1 MCKGLGSIPI
11 LEKKEK
17 EEKPIDYVRKGRR
30 WKMKEKYKGEAGGSQ
45 MRRREERAKGKKKEW
60 KQRREAEASSL
71 LGPSICSE
79 INKSIYP
86 FISW

>member
-1 MCKGLGSIPI
+1 M
-11 LEKKEK
+11 EKKEK

-30 WKMKEKYKGEAGGSQ
+30 WKMKEEKYKGEAGGSQ
-45 MRRREERAKGKKKEW
+45 VRRQEERAKGKKNEW

-79 INKSIYP
+79 INP
-86 FISW
+86 FIHLFLGRDGD

>member
-1 MCKGLGSIPI
+1 
-11 LEKKEK
+11 
-17 EEKPIDYVRKGRR
+17 
-30 WKMKEKYKGEAGGSQ
+30 
-45 MRRREERAKGKKKEW
+45 MRRQEERAKGKKTEW